1 LSALPRTYD
10 WKRPDILAVIQERTE
25 RLRRLR
31 ANPAALSALR
41 TFYADNPAQFI
52 DDWGT
57 THDPRNPERGL
68 PATIPFRL
76 FPRQFEM
83 IEWFLERWR
92 GQQNG
97 IVEKSRDVGASW
109 LMMTFAATM
118 CLFHRGLTFGVG
130 SRKEELIDRS
140 GDPSCLF
147 FKARMFLQHLPAE
160 FLGNWSVA
168 KNAAHMRISFPSTGC
183 ALVGEAGD
191 NIGRGGRTSMF
202 FVDEA
207 AFIERPELIDGSL
220 SATTNSRIDL
230 STPNGRGNPFAEKR
244 FAGKVPVFTFSY
256 RDDPR
261 KDDAWLAKQREQL
274 DEVTL
279 AREVLL
285 DYSGSVA
292 YQLIP
297 AQWVAA
303 AVDAHLKLGIEP
315 SGLRTAGFDVAD
327 TGIDLCAVAIRYG
340 LVLVHIESWSGK
352 ATDIYGSTARAFSI
366 CDAWK
371 CTHLNY
377 DSDGLGSGVR
387 GDARVLNEQRRSSS
401 MHEIRDT
408 PYRGSGAV
416 EDPEREMVPGR
427 LNRDFFA
434 NMKAMAWWSLRLR
447 FQATYQAVVE
457 HKPYVADNL
466 VSISSKI
473 PELTSLIL
481 ELSQPSFSLNNAGK
495 VLVDKAP
502 DNARS
507 PNLADAVVIAYSP
520 INRALEIWKALGA
533 AEKSTPSPSEAHAH
547 DAGRRRQEEIE
558 QRRREH
564 AERIERE
571 NEQARVDARIRDAKL
586 AG

>member
-1 LSALPRTYD
+1 MSAQPRLFDFRNPDYLS
-10 WKRPDILAVIQERTE
+10 VIAERTE

-31 ANPAALSALR
+31 ATPGALSGLVVH
-41 TFYADNPAQFI
+41 YANNPAQFI

-76 FPRQFEM
+76 FPRQYEL
-83 IEWFLERWR
+83 IGWFLERWR

-109 LMMTFAATM
+109 LMMTFCVTM
-118 CLFHRGLTFGVG
+118 CLFHRGLTFGIG

-147 FKARMFLQHLPAE
+147 YKARMFLQGLPAE
-160 FLGNWSVA
+160 FLGSWTLA
-168 KNAAHMRISFPSTGC
+168 KCSADKRITFPGTGS

-191 NIGRGGRTSMF
+191 GIGRGGRTSMF

-207 AFIERPELIDGSL
+207 AFLERPALVDGSL
-220 SATTNSRIDL
+220 SATTNCRIDL
-230 STPNGRGNPFAEKR
+230 STPNGRGNSFAERR
-244 FAGKVPVFTFSY
+244 FSGKVPVFTFSY

-261 KDDAWLAKQREQL
+261 KDDAWLQKQRDTL
-274 DEVTL
+274 DEVTI
-279 AREVLL
+279 AREILL

-297 AQWVAA
+297 AQWVEA

-315 SGLRTAGFDVAD
+315 SGMRFAGFDVAD

-340 LVLVHIESWSGK
+340 ILLQHVGSWSGK
-352 ATDIYGSTARAFSI
+352 ASDIHASTVKAFSI

-371 CTHLNY
+371 CARLNY

-387 GDARVLNEQRRSSS
+387 GDARVLNEARKAAGLPQ
-401 MHEIRDT
+401 ILDK
-408 PYRGSGAV
+408 PFRGSGAV
-416 EDPEREMVPGR
+416 LNPDDQMVSGR
-427 LNRDFFA
+427 LNKDFFA

-447 FQATYQAVVE
+447 FQETYQAVVE
-457 HKPYVADNL
+457 KKPYTADNL
-466 VSISSKI
+466 ISLSSKI

-481 ELSQPSFSLNNAGK
+481 ELSQPSFNLNNAGK
-495 VLVDKAP
+495 VLIDKAP
-502 DNARS
+502 DNTRS
-507 PNLADAVVIAYSP
+507 PNLADALVIAYSP
-520 INRALEIWKALGA
+520 INRGLEIWMKL
-533 AEKSTPSPSEAHAH
+533 SPQSN
-547 DAGRRRQEEIE
+547 RRT
-558 QRRREH
+558 
-564 AERIERE
+564 
-571 NEQARVDARIRDAKL
+571 
-586 AG
+586 